1 MFDIEKNRKR
11 AVATGVAILAL
22 ALGIFGSAVVPSL
35 GAQGG
40 VSGGASVA
48 YADECEGPWP
58 RPDLD
63 ESCPPTPTPTA
74 TPDGE

>member
-1 MFDIEKNRKR
+1 MSAIKQNRKR
-11 AVATGVAILAL
+11 ALASGVAILAL
-22 ALGIFGSAVVPSL
+22 ALGIFGSAAIPSL
-35 GAQGG
+35 GTQGR
-40 VSGGASVA
+40 APVA
-48 YADECEGPWP
+48 YASDCEGPWP